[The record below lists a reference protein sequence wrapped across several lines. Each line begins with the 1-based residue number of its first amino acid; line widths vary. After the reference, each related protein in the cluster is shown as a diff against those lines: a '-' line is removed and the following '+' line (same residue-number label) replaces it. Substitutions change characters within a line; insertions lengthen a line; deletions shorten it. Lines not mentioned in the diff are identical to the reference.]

1 MSRLFDE
8 MPEELKMLLGLTSP
22 TDLNKQEKKDDFDWD
37 NPPVKTDKFP
47 TLVPEEAITKLVEVR
62 KLLCEVKDLVPN
74 APELAHKENLNA
86 YSRLHAVFVAD
97 EIQTALVQVNTL
109 LHTHTDEMTKQVVEA
124 VDEFC
129 TEEKTVP
136 TKAVTKMIRRFMIHS
151 VLGDILK

>member
-8 MPEELKMLLGLTSP
+8 MPEELKMLLGLTSL
-22 TDLNKQEKKDDFDWD
+22 TDFNKQEKKDDFDWN
-37 NPPVKTDKFP
+37 NPPVKTDNFP
-47 TLVPEEAITKLVEVR
+47 TLVPPEVLTKLVEVR

-86 YSRLHAVFVAD
+86 YARLHAMFVAD

-136 TKAVTKMIRRFMIHS
+136 TKAVTKMIRTFMIHS

>member
-1 MSRLFDE
+1 M
-8 MPEELKMLLGLTSP
+8 
-22 TDLNKQEKKDDFDWD
+22 
-37 NPPVKTDKFP
+37 
-47 TLVPEEAITKLVEVR
+47 
-62 KLLCEVKDLVPN
+62 
-74 APELAHKENLNA
+74 
-86 YSRLHAVFVAD
+86 
-97 EIQTALVQVNTL
+97 QVNTL

>member
-8 MPEELKMLLGLTSP
+8 MPEELKMLLGLTSL
-22 TDLNKQEKKDDFDWD
+22 TDFNKQEEKDDFDWD
-37 NPPVKTDKFP
+37 NPPVNTDNFP
-47 TLVPEEAITKLVEVR
+47 TLVPPEVLTKLVEVR

-74 APELAHKENLNA
+74 VPELAHKENLNA

>member
-8 MPEELKMLLGLTSP
+8 MPEELKMLLGLTSL
-22 TDLNKQEKKDDFDWD
+22 TDFNKQEEKDDFDWD
-37 NPPVKTDKFP
+37 NPPVKTDNFP
-47 TLVPEEAITKLVEVR
+47 TLVPPEVITKLVEVR

-124 VDEFC
+124 VDEIC
-129 TEEKTVP
+129 NKEKTVP
-136 TKAVTKMIRRFMIHS
+136 TKAVTSMIRSFMMNK
-151 VLGDILK
+151 VLKDIIG